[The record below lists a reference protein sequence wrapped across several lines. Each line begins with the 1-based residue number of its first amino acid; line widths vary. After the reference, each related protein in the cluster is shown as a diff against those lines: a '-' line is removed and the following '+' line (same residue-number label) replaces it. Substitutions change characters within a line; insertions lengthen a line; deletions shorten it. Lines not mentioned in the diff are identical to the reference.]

1 MRCAATSHRVLPG
14 VALAGCLLVLGACG
28 AQRST
33 LPPKPRGSSGF
44 VALTLLARYPEV
56 YAQAEVSTTGVVE
69 AAGKHGFRLAGPGVA
84 TKIMLLPASR
94 AAADLGRTV
103 QVSGLFTV
111 SFQAGYELALTTITS
126 SGG

>member
-1 MRCAATSHRVLPG
+1 M
-14 VALAGCLLVLGACG
+14 
-28 AQRST
+28 
-33 LPPKPRGSSGF
+33 
-44 VALTLLARYPEV
+44 
-56 YAQAEVSTTGVVE
+56 STTGVVE